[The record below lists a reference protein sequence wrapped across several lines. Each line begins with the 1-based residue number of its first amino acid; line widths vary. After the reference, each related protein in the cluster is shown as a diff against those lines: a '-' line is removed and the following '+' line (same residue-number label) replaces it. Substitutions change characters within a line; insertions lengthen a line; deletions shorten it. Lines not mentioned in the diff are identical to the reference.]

1 MYQLTDV
8 NLNQI
13 AAWFHQDVPCKNGV
27 SVIDLIK
34 SLSAENV
41 IANVAT
47 EDAADVA
54 VAENTVQVDVQTAE

>member
-1 MYQLTDV
+1 MYQLTDA

-41 IANVAT
+41 IADIAT
-47 EDAADVA
+47 EPAADVV
-54 VAENTVQVDVQTAE
+54 VAEDTVQVDVQIAE

>member
-1 MYQLTDV
+1 MYQLTDA

-13 AAWFHQDVPCKNGV
+13 SAWFHQDVPCKNGV

-41 IANVAT
+41 IANIAT
-47 EDAADVA
+47 ESSADVA
-54 VAENTVQVDVQTAE
+54 TAEATVEVDVQISE